1 MNITFSSG
9 SLPQTKAFE
18 QHKAENERLSRVK
31 EAHFER
37 FREIMPDGKLDSEA
51 LDTLRQL
58 EKISL
63 SFNKK
68 LQFIIDQKSE
78 QVMVK
83 VIDANTDKV
92 IKILPPKELQRLSS
106 RIKEDI
112 GFLFDETV

>member
-9 SLPQTKAFE
+9 NLPQTKAIE
-18 QHKAENERLSRVK
+18 QQKAENDRLSRVK
-31 EAHFER
+31 EATFER
-37 FREIMPDGKLDSEA
+37 FRAAMPDGKIDSAA
-51 LDTLRQL
+51 LETIRQL

-68 LQFIIDQKSE
+68 LQFVVDQKSE

-92 IKILPPKELQRLSS
+92 IKILPPKELQRLNS